1 MRAAM
6 SARLISHC
14 CCTGGEPPRTFH
26 IMEDPARA
34 LKWDR
39 RFLVL
44 SDSIAQWSKDPS
56 RGVGAVIVSPSRQI
70 VATGFNGL
78 PRGIED
84 RPERLERPVKY
95 DLICH
100 AEMNAIIQCAR
111 NAVSPLG
118 STIYTSFAPCVHC
131 TLSII
136 QSGIIRVVTYAP
148 GPGDEHWESNFA
160 KSRELLAESGVELVE
175 LARS

>member
-1 MRAAM
+1 MHDG
-6 SARLISHC
+6 S
-14 CCTGGEPPRTFH
+14 
-26 IMEDPARA
+26 RA

-39 RFLVL
+39 RFLAL
-44 SDSIAQWSKDPS
+44 SETIAGWSKDPS
-56 RGVGAVIVSPSRQI
+56 RGVGAVIVSPAMQI

-111 NAVSPLG
+111 NGVSPVG
-118 STIYTSFAPCVHC
+118 STIYTTFAPCVHC

-136 QSGIIRVVTYAP
+136 QAGVVRVVTYRA
-148 GPGDEHWESNFA
+148 GKGDEHWEANFA

-175 LARS
+175 LDKALVELDKA

>member
-1 MRAAM
+1 MNDPTRAA
-6 SARLISHC
+6 
-14 CCTGGEPPRTFH
+14 
-26 IMEDPARA
+26 
-34 LKWDR
+34 KWDR
-39 RFLVL
+39 RFLEL
-44 SDSIAQWSKDPS
+44 SETIARWSKDPS

-84 RPERLERPVKY
+84 RPERLERPAKY

-111 NAVSPLG
+111 NGVSPMG
-118 STIYTSFAPCVHC
+118 CTIYTSFSPCVHC

-136 QSGIIRVVTYAP
+136 QAGVVRVVTYTS
-148 GPGDEHWESNFA
+148 GTGDEHWMENLR
-160 KSRELLAESGVELVE
+160 KSRDLLAESGVEYFEVPKG
-175 LARS
+175 